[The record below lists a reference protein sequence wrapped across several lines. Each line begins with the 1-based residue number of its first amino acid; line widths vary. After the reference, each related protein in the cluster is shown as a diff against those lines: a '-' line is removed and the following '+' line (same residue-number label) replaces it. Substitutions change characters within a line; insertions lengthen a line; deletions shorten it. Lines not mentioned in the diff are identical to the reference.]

1 VAPVHSVH
9 QRITP
14 EVVVERLSLNE
25 TGEIL
30 TERQETICHVGHKS
44 ESDGPER
51 SDPRPTG
58 RGTEGESDPA
68 VGQTQQRDEEACCG
82 GVADRHPQVA
92 EEGPMG
98 GAWGRSEPSC
108 SAESGHSRRRL
119 PNEASSPDQTLSA
132 SRRFATE
139 ACVEGFL

>member
-14 EVVVERLSLNE
+14 EVVVERLPLNE

-30 TERQETICHVGHKS
+30 TERQETICHEGHES

-58 RGTEGESDPA
+58 RGTKGESAPA
-68 VGQTQQRDEEACCG
+68 VGQTQQRSTVIYQKTLAMIIFAVVVG
-82 GVADRHPQVA
+82 FSTFAGV
-92 EEGPMG
+92 
-98 GAWGRSEPSC
+98 
-108 SAESGHSRRRL
+108 
-119 PNEASSPDQTLSA
+119 
-132 SRRFATE
+132 
-139 ACVEGFL
+139 